1 MFAKKMMKQHAC
13 VPAQQQRIMGQLVGK
28 ELSAEELKMI
38 AGGGGGNAGELPS
51 NVGGRGRDVAN

>member
-1 MFAKKMMKQHAC
+1 MFAKKMMKQQAS

-38 AGGGGGNAGELPS
+38 TGAGVAGQLPS
-51 NVGGRGRDVAN
+51 NVGGRGNDVAN